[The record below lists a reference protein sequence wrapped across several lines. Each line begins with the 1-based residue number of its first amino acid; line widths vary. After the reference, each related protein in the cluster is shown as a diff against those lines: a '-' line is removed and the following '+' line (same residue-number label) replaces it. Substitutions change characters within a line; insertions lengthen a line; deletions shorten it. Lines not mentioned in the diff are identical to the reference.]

1 MRGEREQGIE
11 KGGGRMKVGE
21 EEERRE
27 SDLPRSRRAAFVPLS
42 SAGWL
47 PAGVGGTH
55 CMVRIITQ
63 TEEMNLCRA
72 A

>member
-1 MRGEREQGIE
+1 M
-11 KGGGRMKVGE
+11 GE

-27 SDLPRSRRAAFVPLS
+27 SELPISRRAAFVPLS
-42 SAGWL
+42 AACWL

-63 TEEMNLCRA
+63 TEEMNLCRSV
-72 A
+72 